1 MSIHCVH
8 PVQLLCRVA
17 HLSHIVHRSIDE
29 LVNEMIISE
38 THENHLGTKKVI
50 VMDDELAAR
59 VANHPEAIE
68 RLLKEFQA
76 ICAPHTQRAF
86 FHLPLILLSYT
97 HTPSI
102 LAIQGPNAEPTLVIN
117 LLTSLSGYNE
127 TSIIDVNGRTQ
138 RMAVWDSQDEAH
150 KEELRRA
157 EQKLDN
163 FMNQVVIYATPSNNM
178 HMSR

>member
-1 MSIHCVH
+1 MRRRRQRAHLWIRASLNNLKLRTQNSEPAVSIHCVH

-86 FHLPLILLSYT
+86 FHLPLILLSYSHPFHPC
-97 HTPSI
+97 HT
-102 LAIQGPNAEPTLVIN
+102 GF
-117 LLTSLSGYNE
+117 
-127 TSIIDVNGRTQ
+127 
-138 RMAVWDSQDEAH
+138 
-150 KEELRRA
+150 KRRSHLGDQPA
-157 EQKLDN
+157 DFFAWL
-163 FMNQVVIYATPSNNM
+163 
-178 HMSR
+178 